1 MAYGFVYFSAFHD
14 KCVNTLKRKFL
25 INSVRC
31 SNTLADIISIDLS
44 QQWNGNDWIVVNVQ
58 CSLVVCTIHSFVK
71 CLAECRERKKR
82 IKAGV
87 GPFVVQLFCPIETL
101 ITIVVNELKARMRE
115 RQRRAS
121 AEETN

>member
-44 QQWNGNDWIVVNVQ
+44 QQWNGNDWIVVSVQ
-58 CSLVVCTIHSFVK
+58 CSLVVCTIHFFVK
-71 CLAECRERKKR
+71 CLAECRER

-115 RQRRAS
+115 RQRQRAS